1 MAQIVLLAATVLQ
14 QFRVAL
20 DQAPPEMELKIVLRP
35 KGALRMCALA
45 RPNRGTLP
53 PAG

>member
-1 MAQIVLLAATVLQ
+1 VLLAATVLQ
-14 QFRVAL
+14 RFRLAL
-20 DQAPPEMELKIVLRP
+20 DQAPPEMELRILLRP

-45 RPNRGTLP
+45 RGNRRTLP